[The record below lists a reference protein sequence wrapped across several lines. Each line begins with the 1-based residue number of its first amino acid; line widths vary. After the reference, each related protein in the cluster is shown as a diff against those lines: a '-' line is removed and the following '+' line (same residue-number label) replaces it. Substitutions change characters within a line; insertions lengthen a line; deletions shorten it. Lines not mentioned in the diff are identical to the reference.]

1 MTSFDALVTEYSA
14 GRLGY
19 ANDVYNNLVAFGLQP
34 SHAIIDIGCGTGL
47 ASGPLIE
54 NGYHVTGVDPSEPML
69 AVARERYPEA
79 KWVRGTAEA
88 LPVDAASFDVAISAQ
103 ALHHAD
109 ARTAL
114 AEIKRVLRPGGI
126 IAIWW
131 KGLAGDDPVKQLR
144 DSIAR
149 DMGVAPLN
157 SNWRGGFRD
166 FYSAE
171 LVDPAVRVI
180 PWRTIVTLSKF
191 LQYERSRKI
200 VRDEFG
206 ASAQEYFE
214 RLESRLRETL
224 GEGDPILPLS
234 YIHFLYLARKGR

>member
-1 MTSFDALVTEYSA
+1 VTSFDALVTDYAA

-19 ANDVYNNLVAFGLQP
+19 ANDVYNNLVSFGLLP
-34 SHAIIDIGCGTGL
+34 SHAIIDVGSGTGL
-47 ASGPLIE
+47 ASAPLIE
-54 NGYHVTGVDPSEPML
+54 NGYNVTGVDPSGPML
-69 AVARERYPEA
+69 AVAKERYPQA
-79 KWVRGTAEA
+79 RWVRGTAEA
-88 LPVDAASFDVAISAQ
+88 LPFDAGTFDVAISGQ
-103 ALHHAD
+103 AFHHAD
-109 ARTAL
+109 ARAAL
-114 AEIKRVLRPGGI
+114 AEVKRVLRPRGI

-166 FYSAE
+166 FYSSE
-171 LVDPAVRVI
+171 LVNPAVRVI

-200 VRDEFG
+200 VHDEFG
-206 ASAQEYFE
+206 TSAPEYFE
-214 RLESRLRETL
+214 RLEARLRETL
-224 GEGDPILPLS
+224 GEGDPVLPLS
-234 YIHFLYLARKGR
+234 YVHFLYLARRS

>member
-1 MTSFDALVTEYSA
+1 VTSFDNLVTDYAA

-19 ANDVYNNLVAFGLQP
+19 ANDVYNHLVAFGLQP
-34 SHAIIDIGCGTGL
+34 SHRIVDIGCGTGL
-47 ASGPLIE
+47 ASAPLIE
-54 NGYHVTGVDPSEPML
+54 NGYNVTGVDPSEPML
-69 AVARERYPEA
+69 AVARERYPQA
-79 KWVRGTAEA
+79 QWVRGTAES
-88 LPVDAASFDVAISAQ
+88 LPFDAGTFDVAISGQ

-109 ARTAL
+109 ARPAL
-114 AEIKRVLRPGGI
+114 EEIKRVLRPHGI
-126 IAIWW
+126 VAIWW

-166 FYSAE
+166 FYSSG

-206 ASAQEYFE
+206 SSAQEYFE
-214 RLESRLRETL
+214 HLEARLRETL

-234 YIHFLYLARKGR
+234 YIHFLYLART